1 MNQQQT
7 APYHVPQHQGWH
19 TINNGILPTY
29 HSWSNHSAIT
39 YTAASTCATP
49 CAPNHVM
56 TNANRILGMETTV
69 EYLKELLTKEFETSV
84 KFKTAVK
91 ALTSD
96 VEKAKLINQNLKLEF
111 QKAQAEKTQVNSKLQ
126 DALVAQHELVCSSI
140 TNQKEL
146 LDAKHELITAQKSIN
161 DLKTINSSLE
171 SKVNYLVPSDL

>member
-84 KFKTAVK
+84 KLRTTIK
-91 ALTSD
+91 ALTND
-96 VEKAKLINQNLKLEF
+96 VEKAKLINQNLNLNF
-111 QKAQAEKTQVNSKLQ
+111 QKEQAEKTQVNFKLQ
-126 DALVAQHELVCSSI
+126 DALVVQHELVHSSI
-140 TNQKEL
+140 INQKEL
-146 LDAKHELITAQKSIN
+146 LNAKNELITAHNSIS
-161 DLKTINSSLE
+161 DLKAINSSLE

>member
-1 MNQQQT
+1 MDQQQT

-19 TINNGILPTY
+19 TINNGMLPTY
-29 HSWSNHSAIT
+29 NSWSNHSAIT
-39 YTAASTCATP
+39 YTAASTCASP
-49 CAPNHVM
+49 CAPNHVI

-84 KFKTAVK
+84 KFKTTVK

-96 VEKAKLINQNLKLEF
+96 LEKAKLINQNLKLEF
-111 QKAQAEKTQVNSKLQ
+111 QKAQAEKTQVHYNLQ
-126 DALVAQHELVCSSI
+126 HALVAQHELVCSSI
-140 TNQKEL
+140 INQKEL
-146 LDAKHELITAQKSIN
+146 LDAKNDLITAKKRIN